1 MFQTFNAITGRSSY
15 DLGKLLHDILYAHG
29 KTIIACHQCAIYG
42 KKCTTVV
49 ISDVSFEVKKPL
61 IVSLPGEGEAR
72 SLQPSSGRVS
82 ADLLSRLPG
91 RLPHH
96 PQPDGLSDVVRDRGG
111 GHDRPGS
118 PYHAG
123 PVQLSGG
130 LALCCQCPLLPSGL
144 HSLEPR

>member
-1 MFQTFNAITGRSSY
+1 MIYCMHMVRESLHAINVLSMAKNVLQNMS
-15 DLGKLLHDILYAHG
+15 
-29 KTIIACHQCAIYG
+29 
-42 KKCTTVV
+42 VV

-61 IVSLPGEGEAR
+61 IVSLPGEGETR

-96 PQPDGLSDVVRDRGG
+96 PKPDGLSDVVRDRGG

-118 PYHAG
+118 PYYAG